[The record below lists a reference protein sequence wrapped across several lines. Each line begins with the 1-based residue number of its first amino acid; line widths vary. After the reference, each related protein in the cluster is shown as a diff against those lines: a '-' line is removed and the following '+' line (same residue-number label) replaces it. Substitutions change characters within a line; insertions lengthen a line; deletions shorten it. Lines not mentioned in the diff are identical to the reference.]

1 MTDSPSLPLCVDLD
15 GTLIRTDSLVELALE
30 LLRQRPLAALL
41 MPFWLLRGKAAF
53 KSEIASRVELS
64 PVDLPYRE
72 SLLTWLRDQARVR
85 PIYLATAAH
94 RTVAESIAQ
103 YLGCFTGVIA
113 TQSVNLSAQN
123 KANALV
129 DRFGERQF
137 DYAGNSKDDLP
148 VWRKAR
154 HAIVVGAPAALLRRV
169 KDGHDVEHEFD
180 IGREGN
186 PGALHSLLRAFRLH
200 QWIKNLL
207 VFLVPLAAHQIFEV
221 GVLIPSLLAFLAFC
235 FAASGTY
242 VINDLLDLPADRAH
256 PRKKLRPFAAGNVPL
271 LTGLIVGPAVLG
283 LAIVTALS
291 VGPAFALLLTAY
303 IILTALYSTW
313 LKRMLFVD
321 VAMLAGFYALRVVGG
336 AAATQIELSFWLL
349 SVCAYGFLSLALLK
363 RYAELL
369 SISGRESDLA
379 PGRGYRAEDRTVVL
393 ALGVGTALVCSLVMA
408 LYIDSS
414 ASHDRYARPEFLWIL
429 VVLIIMGAARLWL
442 IAGRGEMHDD
452 PILFVARDSASLGLL
467 AAGLVSIL
475 LAL

>member
-64 PVDLPYRE
+64 PAHLPYRE
-72 SLLTWLRDQARVR
+72 SLLTWLREQARVR
-85 PIYLATAAH
+85 PLYLATAAH
-94 RTVAESIAQ
+94 HTVAESIAQ

-129 DRFGERQF
+129 DRFGEHQF
-137 DYAGNSKDDLP
+137 DYAGNSRDDLP

-154 HAIVVGAPAALLRRV
+154 HAIVVGAPASLLRRV
-169 KDGHDVEHEFD
+169 RSRRDVEHEFD
-180 IGREGN
+180 VGREGN
-186 PGALHSLLRAFRLH
+186 PGALRSLLRAFRLH
-200 QWIKNLL
+200 QWVKNLL
-207 VFLVPLAAHQIFEV
+207 VFLVPLAAHRIVEV
-221 GVLIPSLLAFLAFC
+221 GVLIPSLLAFLAFGL
-235 FAASGTY
+235 AASGTY
-242 VINDLLDLPADRAH
+242 IINDLLDLPADRAH
-256 PRKKLRPFAAGNVPL
+256 PRKKLRPFAAGNVSL
-271 LTGLIVGPAVLG
+271 VTGLIVGPALLG

-291 VGPAFALLLTAY
+291 VGPAFALLLAAY
-303 IILTALYSTW
+303 VISTALYSVW

-369 SISGRESDLA
+369 SVYGRESDLT
-379 PGRGYRAEDRTVVL
+379 PGRGYRAGDRTVVL
-393 ALGVGTALVCSLVMA
+393 AVGVGTGLVCSLVMA

-414 ASHDRYARPEFLWIL
+414 ASHDRYAHPEFLWIL
-429 VVLIIMGAARLWL
+429 VVLIIMGAGRLWL
-442 IAGRGEMHDD
+442 LAGRGEMHDD
-452 PILFVARDSASLGLL
+452 PILFVARDPASLGLL
-467 AAGLVSIL
+467 AAGLVSVL